1 MFHGQELILHLTG
14 DLVGTGQGAIHVTG
28 DVDLVRLPAGAAHS
42 GHPLQL
48 RLDGGFQAGGVRPH
62 AGDQLGDE
70 AALLIQQ
77 GVEQVSLLNL
87 GVAIFTGEHLS
98 GLDGFLGFLGEVFLV
113 HIKTS
118 SSE

>member
-14 DLVGTGQGAIHVTG
+14 NFVGTGQGAIHIPG
-28 DVDLVRLPAGAAHS
+28 DVDLVRLPASAAHS

-48 RLDGGFQAGGVRPH
+48 RLDGGFQAGGVRTH
-62 AGDQLGDE
+62 AGDQLGDQTVF
-70 AALLIQQ
+70 LIQQ
-77 GVEQVSLLNL
+77 GVEQVCLLNL

-98 GLDGFLGFLGEVFLV
+98 SLDGFLGFLGEVFLV

-118 SSE
+118 FSE